1 MGITER
7 EPEEGSVS
15 NQPADQPPAQR
26 LRSVYFWA
34 MSGTF
39 AAQGA
44 LWVLSLLVMRVLQPG
59 DYGLVGIIGVF
70 FGFCRTVQDAGLGAA
85 IVQTPNLNRRL
96 LNATFWFFI
105 AVSIV
110 LTVGGIVGAPFLGRA
125 KGEARL
131 PAVMS
136 TLAFTFIILAI
147 RAVPM
152 ALLTRKLEFRK
163 RSMAE
168 IYSAVLGS
176 VITVILAY
184 TGHGVW
190 SLVFGNMINDVLL
203 TSLCCFHAH
212 WRPGLDCD
220 WQGLKQLLRFG
231 LPVTGSILLWQF
243 YIDSD
248 FLMIGLL
255 LGPQQLGFY
264 TLAWQFGMVPA
275 DRLSTVLNKANLPV
289 FSSLQNDPEGVRR
302 HWNRLVSMVSWVAF
316 PVAAGIALVGG
327 GFLHVCLPAK
337 WDGAVP
343 ILPALSILGGMR
355 SISVILPSVLMAL
368 GKPAKLFL
376 TNIAGSIVYPIAF
389 AIAAHFGGPV
399 AVAWAWVVI
408 QPLMYLGVIYLSLPL
423 TSLRL
428 RDYFRPMEAPFVTTL
443 VMAAAVWSTGKILL
457 LPPLLELI
465 LQVAVGVIIYVGL
478 GGLWLKKTDQLS
490 LDRIG
495 LRHAI

>member
-190 SLVFGNMINDVLL
+190 SLVFGNLANEIVL
-203 TSLCCFHAH
+203 TALCCFHAH
-212 WRPGLDCD
+212 WRPDFDCD
-220 WQGLKQLLRFG
+220 WQGLKELLRFG
-231 LPVTGSILLWQF
+231 LPVTGGILLWQF
-243 YIDSD
+243 YVDSD
-248 FLMIGLL
+248 FLVISLL
-255 LGPQQLGFY
+255 LDPKQLGFY
-264 TLAWQFGMVPA
+264 TLAWQLGMVPA
-275 DRLSTVLNKANLPV
+275 DRLSAVLNKANLPV
-289 FSSLQNDPEGVRR
+289 FSSLQNDPDGVRR
-302 HWNRLVSMVSWVAF
+302 HWNRLVSMVPWTAF

-327 GFLHVCLPAK
+327 EFLHLCLPAK

-355 SISVILPSVLMAL
+355 SIERYSAQRAHGSRETGQTVSHEYCRFDCLSYCICHCGSFWRPGSGRL
-368 GKPAKLFL
+368 GVGCHPTFDVPGGH
-376 TNIAGSIVYPIAF
+376 IPVF
-389 AIAAHFGGPV
+389 AAHLLTAARLFPAHGGALRNYFG
-399 AVAWAWVVI
+399 
-408 QPLMYLGVIYLSLPL
+408 
-423 TSLRL
+423 
-428 RDYFRPMEAPFVTTL
+428 D
-443 VMAAAVWSTGKILL
+443 
-457 LPPLLELI
+457 
-465 LQVAVGVIIYVGL
+465 
-478 GGLWLKKTDQLS
+478 GGS
-490 LDRIG
+490 SMVDR
-495 LRHAI
+495 